1 MTHTNERE
9 YKVFKI
15 QDGTVIDHIPHWKA
29 LQVIELLGLRQRV
42 SLVTIGIGLNSD
54 KMGKKDLLKI
64 EGRELTESEL
74 DRLAL
79 VAPDATINLIRGSVR
94 VGKLNVKLPDQID
107 RLVRCSNAG
116 CITRHE
122 SVPTRFVTESRAPLK
137 LRCHYCSWVSEGEDI
152 ELL

>member
-1 MTHTNERE
+1 MTKSERE
-9 YKVFKI
+9 FKVFQI
-15 QDGTVIDHIPHWKA
+15 QDGTVIDHIPHWKS
-29 LQVIELLGLRQRV
+29 LQVIELLDLRHRD

-64 EGRELTESEL
+64 EGRELTES
-74 DRLAL
+74 DVNRLAL
-79 VAPDATINLIRGSVR
+79 VAPDATINLIRGSRKVSKNK
-94 VGKLNVKLPDQID
+94 VQIPDRID

-122 SVPTRFVTESRAPLK
+122 TVPTRFETECRAPLR
-137 LRCHYCSWVSEGEDI
+137 LRCHYCRWLSQGEDI